1 VLSLP
6 ASVRIYLFADATDM
20 RKGFD
25 GLAALVTASG
35 LDVFSG
41 HLFAF
46 VSRRGDRAK
55 VLTWQRGGFVL
66 WYKRLERGR
75 FRRPEITPGTS
86 RITLEADQLA
96 LLLEGIDPRDVR
108 RPRRWEPKKRIDT
121 APAS

>member
-1 VLSLP
+1 MLSLP
-6 ASVRIYLFADATDM
+6 GSVRIYLFAEPTDM

-25 GLAALVTASG
+25 GLSALVVASG

-66 WYKRLERGR
+66 WYKRLEQGR
-75 FRRPEITPGTS
+75 FRRPEIPEGVG
-86 RITLEADQLA
+86 RVQLEADQLA
-96 LLLEGIDPRDVR
+96 LLLEGIDQRGIK
-108 RPRRWEPKKRIDT
+108 RPRRWEPRRKIDT
-121 APAS
+121 ARRV

>member
-1 VLSLP
+1 MLSLP
-6 ASVRIYLFADATDM
+6 ASVRIYLFAAPTDM

-46 VSRRGDRAK
+46 VSRRADRAK

-66 WYKRLERGR
+66 WYKRLERHK
-75 FRRPEITPGTS
+75 FRLPDLPPGAS
-86 RITLEADQLA
+86 RVAIEADQLT
-96 LLLEGIDPRDVR
+96 LLLEGLDARQVK
-108 RPRRWEPKKRIDT
+108 RPRRWEPKRIDT
-121 APAS
+121 ANGS